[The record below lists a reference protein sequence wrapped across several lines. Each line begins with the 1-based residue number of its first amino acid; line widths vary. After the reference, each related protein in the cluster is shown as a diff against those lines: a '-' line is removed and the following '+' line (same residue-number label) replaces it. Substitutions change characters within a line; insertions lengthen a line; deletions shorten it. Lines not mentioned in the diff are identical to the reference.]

1 MNAPGLFFSWLV
13 PVIYDFKG
21 PLKNPRQ
28 LLRLFSP
35 QKHPWGKRSTW
46 IVVSFPSRP
55 VHSPSRI
62 YFKAKI
68 TSALIW
74 YIGFFDL
81 CKNTNK
87 QKKKQPSILS
97 LYTFTFLGGGNKKK
111 RCQSEASVLK
121 YLTWFST
128 MTLTTSH
135 IWRNSSA
142 FCHWL

>member
-87 QKKKQPSILS
+87 QKKNNRAYYHYIPSHS
-97 LYTFTFLGGGNKKK
+97 LEVGIKKK
-111 RCQSEASVLK
+111 DVNQRLLCLSI
-121 YLTWFST
+121 
-128 MTLTTSH
+128 SH
-135 IWRNSSA
+135 GLVQ
-142 FCHWL
+142 WL